1 MYACALYQ
9 RKEIIAME
17 KAGHRPQELIKLPR
31 RTLLV
36 LCGAAGSGKS
46 TFAQR
51 LVASHQHQGLKV
63 TSIVSSDHCRALVC
77 DDETNQQVNRDSF
90 DLFHYI
96 IYKRMLQGR
105 FTVADS
111 TALQADARHRMLGL
125 ARRHN
130 YYTCIFVFDIPLNI
144 CILQDQSRLRTVG
157 EQVIT
162 YHTNQLPQTLN
173 DIQKEG
179 WHQIHTLTE
188 ADLTSIHEHIVIENA

>member
-1 MYACALYQ
+1 
-9 RKEIIAME
+9 ME
-17 KAGHRPQELIKLPR
+17 KAGHRPQEAIKLSQ
-31 RTLLV
+31 RTLVV

-46 TFAQR
+46 TFAHR
-51 LVASHQHQGLKV
+51 LVASHQHQGLRV

-111 TALQADARHRMLGL
+111 TALQAEARYRMLGL

-130 YYTCIFVFDIPLNI
+130 YYTCIFVFDIPLAT
-144 CILQDQSRLRTVG
+144 CIQQDQSRQRTVG

-162 YHTNQLPQTLN
+162 YHTNQLQQTLT
-173 DIQKEG
+173 DIQGEG
-179 WHQIHTLTE
+179 WHQIHILK
-188 ADLTSIHEHIVIENA
+188 DIDFVPVYSRIVIENK

>member
-1 MYACALYQ
+1 
-9 RKEIIAME
+9 ME
-17 KAGHRPQELIKLPR
+17 RAGHQPQEVIKLPQ
-31 RTLLV
+31 RTLVV

-51 LVASHQHQGLKV
+51 LVESHQQQGLKI
-63 TSIVSSDHCRALVC
+63 TSIVSSDYCRALVS

-111 TALQADARHRMLGL
+111 TALQVEARHRMLGL

-130 YYTCIFVFDIPLNI
+130 YYTCIFVFDIPLEI
-144 CILQDQSRLRTVG
+144 CVRQDLARQRTVG
-157 EQVIT
+157 EQVIS
-162 YHTNQLPQTLN
+162 YHANQLQQTLA
-173 DIQKEG
+173 DIRGEG
-179 WHQIHTLTE
+179 WHQMHIIQ
-188 ADLTSIHEHIVIENA
+188 DLDFAPMYNRITIEKPVATP

>member
-1 MYACALYQ
+1 
-9 RKEIIAME
+9 ME
-17 KAGHRPQELIKLPR
+17 RAGHRPQQTIILPQ
-31 RTLLV
+31 RTLVV

-51 LVASHQHQGLKV
+51 LVASHQNQGLKV
-63 TSIVSSDHCRALVC
+63 TSIVSSDYCRALVC
-77 DDETNQQVNRDSF
+77 DDETSQQVNRDSF

-111 TALQADARHRMLGL
+111 TALQAEARHRMLGL

-130 YYTCIFVFDIPLNI
+130 YYTCLFVFDIPLEI
-144 CILQDQSRLRTVG
+144 CIQQDQTRQRTVG
-157 EQVIT
+157 EQVIS
-162 YHTNQLPQTLN
+162 YHANQLQQTLA

-179 WHQIHTLTE
+179 WHQVHIIKDVNFE
-188 ADLTSIHEHIVIENA
+188 PVYTSIMIEKA

>member
-1 MYACALYQ
+1 
-9 RKEIIAME
+9 ME
-17 KAGHRPQELIKLPR
+17 RAGHRPQEAIKLPQ
-31 RTLLV
+31 RTLVV

-51 LVASHQHQGLKV
+51 LVESHQQQGLKI
-63 TSIVSSDHCRALVC
+63 TSIVSSDYCRALVS

-111 TALQADARHRMLGL
+111 TALQAEARNRMLGL

-130 YYTCIFVFDIPLNI
+130 YYTCIFVFDIPLET
-144 CILQDQSRLRTVG
+144 CIQQDQARQRTVG
-157 EQVIT
+157 EQVIS
-162 YHTNQLPQTLN
+162 YHANQLQQTLA
-173 DIQKEG
+173 DIRGEG
-179 WHQIHTLTE
+179 WHRIH
-188 ADLTSIHEHIVIENA
+188 VIKDIDFASVYNRITIEKPAVTQ

>member
-1 MYACALYQ
+1 
-9 RKEIIAME
+9 ME
-17 KAGHRPQELIKLPR
+17 RAGHRPQEAIKLPQ
-31 RTLLV
+31 RTLVV

-51 LVASHQHQGLKV
+51 LVESHQQQGLKI
-63 TSIVSSDHCRALVC
+63 TSIVSSDYCRALVS

-111 TALQADARHRMLGL
+111 TALQVEARNRMLGL

-130 YYTCIFVFDIPLNI
+130 YYTCILVFDIPLEI
-144 CILQDQSRLRTVG
+144 CILQDQARQRTVG
-157 EQVIT
+157 EQVIS
-162 YHTNQLPQTLN
+162 YHANQLQQVLA
-173 DIQKEG
+173 DIQGEG
-179 WHQIHTLTE
+179 WHQM
-188 ADLTSIHEHIVIENA
+188 HILKNVDFGSVNRITIEKPAAMQ

>member
-1 MYACALYQ
+1 
-9 RKEIIAME
+9 ME
-17 KAGHRPQELIKLPR
+17 RAGHRPQEAIKLPQQ
-31 RTLLV
+31 TLVV

-51 LVASHQHQGLKV
+51 LVESHQQQGLRI
-63 TSIVSSDHCRALVC
+63 TSIVSSDYCRALVS

-111 TALQADARHRMLGL
+111 TALQVEARNRMLGL

-130 YYTCIFVFDIPLNI
+130 YYTCIFVFDIPLET
-144 CILQDQSRLRTVG
+144 CIQQDQARQRTVG
-157 EQVIT
+157 EQVIS
-162 YHTNQLPQTLN
+162 YHANQLQQTLA
-173 DIQKEG
+173 DIRGEG
-179 WHQIHTLTE
+179 WHQM
-188 ADLTSIHEHIVIENA
+188 HILKDVNFASVYNRITIEKPAATQ